1 MNKETC
7 IKEISGMICV
17 AGEALLK
24 DDNEV
29 LKRKIDALI
38 YARDIVREKS

>member
-1 MNKETC
+1 MNKQTC
-7 IKEISGMICV
+7 IKEISGMIRV

-29 LKRKIDALI
+29 LKRKIDALK
-38 YARDIVREKS
+38 YAKEIVEKS